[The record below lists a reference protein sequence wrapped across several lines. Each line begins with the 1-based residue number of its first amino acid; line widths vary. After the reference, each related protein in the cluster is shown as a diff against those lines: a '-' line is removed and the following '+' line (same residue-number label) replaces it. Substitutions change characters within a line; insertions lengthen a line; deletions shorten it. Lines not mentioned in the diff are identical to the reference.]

1 MEQAMDKLRDE
12 IAHKSD
18 NGYVQ
23 AVGEYMTAYL
33 LKHPAAASAIMTEG
47 KTIEGSLKE
56 AKKSAKKKA
65 QNGVAVVP
73 DTDVYAEVL
82 KYYGLKGD
90 EKRNPQTSADLGL
103 GLDDIL
109 GG

>member
-12 IAHKSD
+12 MAQKSD

-23 AVGEYMTAYL
+23 AVGEYLTAYL
-33 LKHPAAASAIMTEG
+33 LTHPTAAASIMTEG
-47 KTIEGSLKE
+47 KTIEGSLQAAKE
-56 AKKSAKKKA
+56 SAKKKQ

-73 DTDVYAEVL
+73 DAEVYAEVL
-82 KYYGLKGD
+82 KYYGLD
-90 EKRNPQTSADLGL
+90 ENAKPQTSAVLGL

-109 GG
+109 GV